1 MFQFLGIGILLGLSA
16 GIAPGPLLML
26 VISETLRNGTRAGI
40 TVALAPVITDLPIIA
55 VSLLVLTR
63 LAGYGP
69 LLGGVSLIGSLFL
82 CYTGYQTLRVT
93 PVDLTLPGSENRSL
107 AKGILTNLLSPHP
120 YLFWITVGT
129 PLVYRSLERGPAS
142 LAAFLGGFYLCLVG
156 SKVALAIGV
165 GRSRTLLR
173 GRLYLYS
180 MRLLGLLL
188 LLFGLL
194 LLRDGI
200 SLLRSAA

>member
-26 VISETLRNGTRAGI
+26 VISETLRHGTRAGI
-40 TVALAPVITDLPIIA
+40 TVALAPIITDLPIIA
-55 VSLLVLTR
+55 ASLLVLAN

-69 LLGGVSLIGSLFL
+69 VLGVVSLFGSLFL

-93 PVDLTLPGSENRSL
+93 PVDLALPGSENRSL

-129 PLVYRSLERGPAS
+129 PLVYRTLEQGPLS

-156 SKVALAIGV
+156 SKVMLAVGV
-165 GRSRTLLR
+165 GRSRALLR
-173 GRLYLYS
+173 GRPYLYS

-188 LLFGLL
+188 LLFALL
-194 LLRDGI
+194 LLKDGLK
-200 SLLRSAA
+200 LLGAI

>member
-26 VISETLRNGTRAGI
+26 VISETLRHGTRAGI
-40 TVALAPVITDLPIIA
+40 TVALAPIITDLPIIA
-55 VSLLVLTR
+55 ASLLVLAN

-69 LLGGVSLIGSLFL
+69 VLGVVSLFGSLFL

-93 PVDLTLPGSENRSL
+93 PVDLALPGSGNRSL

-129 PLVYRSLERGPAS
+129 PLVYRTLEQGPLS

-156 SKVALAIGV
+156 SKVMLAVGV
-165 GRSRTLLR
+165 GRSRALLR
-173 GRLYLYS
+173 GRPYLYS

-188 LLFGLL
+188 LLFALL
-194 LLRDGI
+194 LLKDGLK
-200 SLLRSAA
+200 LLGAI

>member
-26 VISETLRNGTRAGI
+26 VISETLRHGTRAGI
-40 TVALAPVITDLPIIA
+40 TVALAPIITDLPIIA
-55 VSLLVLTR
+55 ASLLVLAN

-69 LLGGVSLIGSLFL
+69 VLGVVSLFGSLFL

-93 PVDLTLPGSENRSL
+93 PVDLALPGSENRSL

-129 PLVYRSLERGPAS
+129 PLVYRTLEQGPLS

-156 SKVALAIGV
+156 SKVMLAVGV
-165 GRSRTLLR
+165 GRSRALLR
-173 GRLYLYS
+173 GRPYLYS
-180 MRLLGLLL
+180 MRLLSLLL
-188 LLFGLL
+188 LLFALL
-194 LLRDGI
+194 LLKDGLK
-200 SLLRSAA
+200 LLGAI

>member
-26 VISETLRNGTRAGI
+26 VISETLRHGTRAGI
-40 TVALAPVITDLPIIA
+40 TVALAPIITDLPIIA
-55 VSLLVLTR
+55 ASLLVLAN

-69 LLGGVSLIGSLFL
+69 VLGVVSLFGSLFL

-93 PVDLTLPGSENRSL
+93 PVDLALPGSENRSL

-129 PLVYRSLERGPAS
+129 PLVYRTLEQGPLS

-156 SKVALAIGV
+156 SKVMLAVGV
-165 GRSRTLLR
+165 GRSRALLR
-173 GRLYLYS
+173 GRPYLYS

-188 LLFGLL
+188 LLFALL

-200 SLLRSAA
+200 SMLRSAA

>member
-26 VISETLRNGTRAGI
+26 VISETLRHGTRAGI
-40 TVALAPVITDLPIIA
+40 TVALAPIITDLPIIA
-55 VSLLVLTR
+55 ASLLVLTR
-63 LAGYGP
+63 LAGYGS
-69 LLGGVSLIGSLFL
+69 LLGGFSLVGSLFL

-107 AKGILTNLLSPHP
+107 AKGVLTNLLSPHP

-129 PLVYRSLERGPAS
+129 PLVYRTLERGPAS

>member
-26 VISETLRNGTRAGI
+26 VISETLRHGTRSGI
-40 TVALAPVITDLPIIA
+40 TVALAPIITDLPIIA
-55 VSLLVLTR
+55 CSLLI
-63 LAGYGP
+63 LANLASYGP
-69 LLGGVSLIGSLFL
+69 VLGVVSLIGSLFL

-93 PVDLTLPGSENRSL
+93 PVDLALPGGETRSL
-107 AKGILTNLLSPHP
+107 AKGVLTNLLSPHP

-129 PLVYRSLERGPAS
+129 PLIYRSLQEGPAA

-156 SKVALAIGV
+156 SKVILALGV
-165 GRSRTLLR
+165 GRSRALLR
-173 GRLYLYS
+173 GRPYLYT

-188 LLFGLL
+188 LLFALF
-194 LLRDGI
+194 LLRDGLQ
-200 SLLRSAA
+200 LLGII

>member
-26 VISETLRNGTRAGI
+26 VISETLRHGTRAGI
-40 TVALAPVITDLPIIA
+40 TVALAPIITDLPIIA
-55 VSLLVLTR
+55 ASLLVLAN

-69 LLGGVSLIGSLFL
+69 VLGVVSLFGSLFL
-82 CYTGYQTLRVT
+82 CYTGYQTLQVT
-93 PVDLTLPGSENRSL
+93 PVNLALPGSENRSL

-129 PLVYRSLERGPAS
+129 PLVYRTLEQGPLS

-156 SKVALAIGV
+156 SKVMLAVGV
-165 GRSRTLLR
+165 GRSRALLR
-173 GRLYLYS
+173 GRPYLYS

-188 LLFGLL
+188 LLFALL

-200 SLLRSAA
+200 SMLRSAA

>member
-26 VISETLRNGTRAGI
+26 VISETLRQGTRAGI
-40 TVALAPVITDLPIIA
+40 TVALAPIITDLPIIA
-55 VSLLVLTR
+55 ASLLVLTN
-63 LAGYGP
+63 LAGYIP
-69 LLGGVSLIGSLFL
+69 VLGVVSLLGSLFL
-82 CYTGYQTLRVT
+82 CYTGYQTLRVP
-93 PVDLTLPGSENRSL
+93 PVELALPGGENRSL

-129 PLVYRSLERGPAS
+129 PLVYRTLERGPAA

-156 SKVALAIGV
+156 SKVVLAVGV
-165 GRSRTLLR
+165 GRSRTLLH
-173 GRLYLYS
+173 GRPYLYC

-188 LLFGLL
+188 LLFALL

-200 SLLRSAA
+200 SLLRTAA